1 MSKTF
6 LCITVPCSSV
16 PLSFHFLS
24 AHAPSSLEKFAL
36 PCFVQFAKDR
46 NFDFPVRAGKYIQ
59 RIKAMDYL
67 KLLIIV
73 NFPQT
78 I

>member
-1 MSKTF
+1 MCKTF

-46 NFDFPVRAGKYIQ
+46 NLDFSIRAGRYIL
-59 RIKAMDYL
+59 RIKGIDYL